1 MTKDPSHTFSRS
13 HCLSLCLSVFLSICL
28 SVSPPVCLCLCVCLS
43 VCLSVCLY
51 IFQSIISSSSHRNL
65 FHLLFSKILAYLLS
79 ILILILILSY
89 IPSLSLPLGAVLSA
103 VKCFINLTANH
114 PDLQPQIILR
124 AKAPLLTLITG
135 TQTEV
140 QYAMLKHLKLIF
152 ELPAAR
158 GIFDD
163 GYRHFFVRYDE
174 PSHVKHMKV
183 DILPLISNNLN
194 AREICAELIEV
205 QIYIL
210 LHRII

>member
-1 MTKDPSHTFSRS
+1 M
-13 HCLSLCLSVFLSICL
+13 
-28 SVSPPVCLCLCVCLS
+28 
-43 VCLSVCLY
+43 
-51 IFQSIISSSSHRNL
+51 
-65 FHLLFSKILAYLLS
+65 
-79 ILILILILSY
+79 
-89 IPSLSLPLGAVLSA
+89 
-103 VKCFINLTANH
+103 KCFINLTANH

-205 QIYIL
+205 TNLHFIASNNLIL
-210 LHRII
+210 LIFLCVVNDLFSSSR